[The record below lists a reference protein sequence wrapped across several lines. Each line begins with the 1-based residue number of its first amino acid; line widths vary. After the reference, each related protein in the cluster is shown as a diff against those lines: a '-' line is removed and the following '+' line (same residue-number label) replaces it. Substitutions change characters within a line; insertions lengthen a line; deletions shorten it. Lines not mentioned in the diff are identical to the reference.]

1 MAEGS
6 NHIARSG
13 IFYLNLGGIDAS
25 FDPAYHQKHVETIF
39 RRVFGTAAVSRE
51 KRDELA
57 AQ

>member
-13 IFYLNLGGIDAS
+13 IFYLNLGRIDAS
-25 FDPAYHQKHVETIF
+25 FDPAYHLKYVDTIF
-39 RRVFGTAAVSRE
+39 RRIFGEDAVSTE
-51 KRDELA
+51 GRDELA